1 MAGRKEKIDWEAIER
16 DYRLGQLSVR
26 EIARRYEVE
35 ASTITRRAKKE
46 SWVRDFSDEVKARTR
61 AGLIETAKQQ
71 AQQHATESNEALRDG
86 VEVAVETNLRVLR
99 QHQVGIRDN
108 SGRLDKLTA
117 KFDSLLE
124 LAADLNEMGKAA
136 SAFESMVRSQKTLVG
151 LERQALNIDE
161 EASPDNPIGEF
172 LRQCSGRG
180 LPVVMDDDEQN

>member
-1 MAGRKEKIDWEAIER
+1 MAGHREKIDWEAIER

-26 EIARRYEVE
+26 EIARRYVIE
-35 ASTITRRAKKE
+35 ASTITRKAKKE
-46 SWVRDFSDEVKARTR
+46 SWVRDFSEEVKARTR

-99 QHQVGIRDN
+99 QHQTGIRQN
-108 SGRLDKLTA
+108 SGRLDKLTE
-117 KFDSLLE
+117 KFDVLLE
-124 LAADLNEMGKAA
+124 LAADLNEISKAA

-161 EASPDNPIGEF
+161 ESPADNPVGEF
-172 LRQCSGRG
+172 LKACSGRG
-180 LPVVMDDDEQN
+180 LPVVTNDDE